1 MLCYLFLSAVHKLF
15 MKDLR
20 ENKDYAD
27 IFKNSSL
34 QQKYRGFEIN
44 QQIVYTMRSS
54 VGHGYAGI
62 QKLNT
67 LMNIPKRVT
76 VKTLTKKMIDAVNLV
91 DIVCQY

>member
-1 MLCYLFLSAVHKLF
+1 MLCSLFLSAVHKLF

-34 QQKYRGFEIN
+34 QQKYRRFEIN

>member
-1 MLCYLFLSAVHKLF
+1 

-62 QKLNT
+62 QKFNT
-67 LMNIPKRVT
+67 LMNIPKRIT
-76 VKTLTKKMIDAVNLV
+76 VKTITKKFKKW
-91 DIVCQY
+91 

>member
-1 MLCYLFLSAVHKLF
+1 MLCHLFLSAVHKLF

>member
-1 MLCYLFLSAVHKLF
+1 MLCHLFLSAVHKLF

-27 IFKNSSL
+27 IFKNYSL

-62 QKLNT
+62 QKFNT
-67 LMNIPKRVT
+67 LMNIPKRMT
-76 VKTLTKKMIDAVNLV
+76 VKTITKKF
-91 DIVCQY
+91 